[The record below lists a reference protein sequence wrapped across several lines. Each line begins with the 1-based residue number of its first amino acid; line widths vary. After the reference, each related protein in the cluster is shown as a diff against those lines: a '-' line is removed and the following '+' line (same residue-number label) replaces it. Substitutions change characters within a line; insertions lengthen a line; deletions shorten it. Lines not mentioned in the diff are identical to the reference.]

1 MDKARAA
8 LVRLETARD
17 WAVDVLNKKGVDELL
32 TVIGKLDNTVGEN
45 GELGRLDT
53 LELAILG
60 RTVKKTE
67 FANVSKT
74 DGVDSASGKPRRKVG
89 ETERRA
95 DRIVE
100 EHAPGL
106 IDIAENA
113 ARFAKLYN
121 LTPKEGVAVL
131 KLVKENATSIKSK
144 IDARGEELENGAT
157 SERNGSA
164 QVRPTDTRGQA

>member
-1 MDKARAA
+1 VENLVAR
-8 LVRLETARD
+8 
-17 WAVDVLNKKGVDELL
+17 W
-32 TVIGKLDNTVGEN
+32 
-45 GELGRLDT
+45 
-53 LELAILG
+53 
-60 RTVKKTE
+60 VKPSV
-67 FANVSKT
+67 AQI
-74 DGVDSASGKPRRKVG
+74 ASS
-89 ETERRA
+89 
-95 DRIVE
+95 E